1 VFVLVDNGSSFSPKR
16 QAIVTSADGKFL
28 DQRMFLLWWFDLN
41 YVNYIVVGINMNDER
56 YVLVL
61 FAPQRIWVV
70 YLVVLVVLI
79 VLDAL
84 TIVAD
89 CAGHALAAVG
99 TLALRSLARLAA
111 LTGTLIL
118 GLRLQRQR

>member
-41 YVNYIVVGINMNDER
+41 YVNYIVVGINLNDER

-61 FAPQRIWVV
+61 FTPQRIRVV
-70 YLVVLVVLI
+70 YLVVLAVLI

-89 CAGHALAAVG
+89 CTGHALVAVG
-99 TLALRSLARLAA
+99 ILALRSLA
-111 LTGTLIL
+111 
-118 GLRLQRQR
+118 

>member
-1 VFVLVDNGSSFSPKR
+1 MAHLFCFPNVFQKDEPLSLRLAENFSTIR
-16 QAIVTSADGKFL
+16 T
-28 DQRMFLLWWFDLN
+28 FLLWWFDLD
-41 YVNYIVVGINMNDER
+41 YMNYIVVGINLNDER